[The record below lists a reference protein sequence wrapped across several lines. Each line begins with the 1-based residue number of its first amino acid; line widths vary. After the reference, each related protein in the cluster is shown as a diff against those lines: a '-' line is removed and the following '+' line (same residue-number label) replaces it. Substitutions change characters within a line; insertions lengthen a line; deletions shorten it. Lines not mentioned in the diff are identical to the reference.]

1 MILIIEDEASLAS
14 ALSLAA
20 RKLGYSSE
28 LCASGREGLTRLAE
42 ARLVLLDIGLP
53 DISGL
58 EVLEQARQQA
68 PDVPIVVITAHG
80 TLENAVTARRLGAVA
95 YLVKPLN
102 LADLQQ
108 TMRQILEAPASSAA
122 SKRHPA
128 PRPDLLGSTPAMQ
141 RVFLEIAHATTTD
154 APVLLSGPTG
164 TGKSV
169 SARAI
174 HQHSSR
180 KDAPFVALHCA
191 ALPEHLLESELFGH
205 ERGAFTGATSDRL
218 GHIERAAGGTLFLD
232 EIGDISPSVQTKLLR
247 FVEERAFTRVG
258 GRSDIRVELRLITAT
273 NRNLREEV
281 KNGRFREDLYY
292 RLRVLE
298 INLPPLKER
307 AADIPSLAENFLAN
321 AKRSLRLSNDAI
333 NALTQHDW
341 PGNLRELRNAIE
353 HAVAV
358 CTGTMVQ
365 RNHLPADISTSHP
378 APSASELTGALAI
391 WLDSQLAQKRTYRE
405 IHDDIES
412 LTLQHLL
419 HRFDG
424 RPTVLARETGMNRV
438 TLRAKLERN
447 KTANGHSG

>member
-14 ALSLAA
+14 ALALAA
-20 RKLGYSSE
+20 RKLGYPSE
-28 LCASGREGLTRLAE
+28 LCASGREGLARLAE

-58 EVLEQARQQA
+58 DVLEQARQQA
-68 PDVPIVVITAHG
+68 PDVPIIVITAHG
-80 TLENAVTARRLGAVA
+80 TLENAVTARRLGAAA

-108 TMRQILEAPASSAA
+108 AIRQILEPPPSSTA
-122 SKRHPA
+122 SKPPSA
-128 PRPDLLGSTPAMQ
+128 PRHDLLGSAPAMQ

-154 APVLLSGPTG
+154 APVLLTGPTG

-180 KDAPFVALHCA
+180 KGAPFVALHCA

-205 ERGAFTGATSDRL
+205 ERGAFTGATSNRL

-307 AADIPSLAENFLAN
+307 VADIPCLAENFLAN
-321 AKRSLRLSNDAI
+321 AKRSLRLSKDAI
-333 NALTQHDW
+333 KALTQHDW

-358 CTGTMVQ
+358 CTGTTIQ
-365 RNHLPADISTSHP
+365 SNHLPTDISASQH
-378 APSASELTGALAI
+378 APTPSDLDAALGI

-405 IHDDIES
+405 LHDDIES
-412 LTLQHLL
+412 MILRHLL
-419 HRFDG
+419 RRFDG

-438 TLRAKLERN
+438 TLRTKLERN

>member
-20 RKLGYSSE
+20 RKLGYPSE
-28 LCASGREGLTRLAE
+28 LCASGSEGLSRLAD

-58 EVLEQARQQA
+58 EVLERARAQA

-80 TLENAVTARRLGAVA
+80 TLENAVTARRLGAAA

-102 LADLQQ
+102 LSDLQQ
-108 TMRQILEAPASSAA
+108 TMQQILKAPPV
-122 SKRHPA
+122 SKSPKRRETPS
-128 PRPDLLGSTPAMQ
+128 PDLLGSTPAMQ
-141 RVFLEIAHATTTD
+141 RIFLEIAHATTTD

-164 TGKSV
+164 TGKTV

-174 HQHSSR
+174 HLHSAR
-180 KDAPFVALHCA
+180 KNAPFVTLHCA

-205 ERGAFTGATSDRL
+205 ERGSFTGATSDRP

-247 FVEERAFTRVG
+247 FVEDRAFTRVG

-273 NRNLREEV
+273 HRNLRDEV

-298 INLPPLKER
+298 MNLPPLKNR
-307 AADIPSLAENFLAN
+307 TADIPSLAENFLTIT
-321 AKRSLRLSNDAI
+321 KRALRLSDDAI
-333 NALTQHDW
+333 AALMRHDW

-358 CTGTMVQ
+358 CTGTVVQ
-365 RNHLPADISTSHP
+365 PHHLPEDIVSTARAP
-378 APSASELTGALAI
+378 ATSDLNDCLKI
-391 WLDSQLAQKRTYRE
+391 WLDAQLAQKRTYRE
-405 IHDDIES
+405 MQEDLES
-412 LTLQHLL
+412 ITLDHLL
-419 HRFDG
+419 RHFGG

-438 TLRAKLERN
+438 TLRAKLAR
-447 KTANGHSG
+447 KKA